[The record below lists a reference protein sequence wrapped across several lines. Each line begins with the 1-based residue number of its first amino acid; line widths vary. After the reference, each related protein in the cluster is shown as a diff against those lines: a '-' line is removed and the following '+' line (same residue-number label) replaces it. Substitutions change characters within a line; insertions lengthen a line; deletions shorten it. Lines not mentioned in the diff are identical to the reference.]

1 MKVIIMKKNI
11 PISILELA
19 VISQDSNA
27 QETFLKTKEL
37 AQLADSLGYK
47 RFWLA
52 EHHNM
57 AHVASTATVVLIG
70 YIASQTSTIRVG
82 SGGIMLPNH
91 APLIVAEQFGTL
103 EILYPNRIDL
113 GLGRALGTDGLTA
126 QAIRKDFYEQ
136 SQRFPQNVE
145 ALQNFFSIDNAS
157 ANVRAF
163 PAEGTNVPIWI
174 LGSSM
179 DSAALAAANG
189 LAYAFAGHF
198 APKQMYQ
205 AFEYYREN
213 FQPSKYLDKPKTMA
227 CVNAIVAS
235 SDEEAKKLS
244 TSLTQMFLNL
254 IKNDRKPLQP
264 PVDSLDGMMSEQEHF
279 QVNQMTACSFVGSKS
294 KVESELK
301 QFIDYTQVDEL
312 MVTSPIFN
320 HKDKL
325 KSITLLKGVIDS
337 INIDRKDFVL
347 LQN

>member
-1 MKVIIMKKNI
+1 MKKNI

-19 VISQDSNA
+19 IITQDSDA
-27 QETFLKTKEL
+27 KQTFEKTKAL
-37 AQLADSLGYK
+37 AQLADNLGYK

-70 YIASQTSTIRVG
+70 YIASQTKTIRVG

-113 GLGRALGTDGLTA
+113 GLGRAPGTDGLTA

-136 SQRFPQNVE
+136 SQRFPQNV
-145 ALQNFFSIDNAS
+145 ATLQDFFSADNAA

-189 LAYAFAGHF
+189 LPYAFAGHF

-205 AFEYYREN
+205 AFQFYRDN
-213 FQPSKYLDKPKTMA
+213 FEPSKYLDKPKTMA
-227 CVNAIVAS
+227 CVNAVVADT
-235 SDEEAKKLS
+235 DEEAEILS
-244 TSLTQMFLNL
+244 TSLTMMFLNL
-254 IKNDRKPLQP
+254 IRNDRKPLQP
-264 PVDSLDGMMSEQEHF
+264 PVNSLDGIMSEEEHF
-279 QVNQMTACSFVGSKS
+279 HVKQMTACSFIGSKS
-294 KVESELK
+294 KVEAELR
-301 QFIDYTQVDEL
+301 QFIDYTKVDEL
-312 MVTSPIFN
+312 MMTSPLYD
-320 HKDKL
+320 HDLKL
-325 KSITLLKGVIDS
+325 KSVQLMKEVIDS
-337 INIDRKDFVL
+337 L
-347 LQN
+347 